1 MKKQILATLLAGV
14 AATGVYAQG
23 TINLDNLNN
32 SSTSPTATS
41 GGLVFVQPTGG
52 SATLNNADFSVELL
66 GGANAG
72 SLTPIVTLLL
82 GNGTGAAAGIGAA
95 GPGLLLDPTGATY
108 AVPGVALGGTATLE
122 LMAWQGNFAS
132 YAAAAGAGMAV
143 GDVTFSNPTGGN
155 GTPAAL
161 PMDLTGMPALI
172 LTPVPEPSTIALG
185 GLGAA
190 ALMLFR
196 RRK

>member
-32 SSTSPTATS
+32 GNSSSTATS
-41 GGLVFVQPTGG
+41 GGMVFTTSGG
-52 SATLNNADFSVELL
+52 NTVLEANDFSVELL
-66 GGANAG
+66 GGASAG

-82 GNGTGAAAGIGAA
+82 GNGTGPAAGISGA
-95 GPGLLLDPTGATY
+95 GPGLMLDPTGATY

-122 LMAWQGNFAS
+122 LMAWEGNFAS
-132 YAAAAGAGMAV
+132 YAAAQNAGMNVA
-143 GDVTFSNPTGGN
+143 DVTFTNPTGGN

-161 PMDLTGMPALI
+161 PLDLTGMPALV
-172 LTPVPEPSTIALG
+172 LHPTPEPSTIALG

>member
-32 SSTSPTATS
+32 GNSSPTATS
-41 GGLVFVQPTGG
+41 GGMVFTTVGG
-52 SATLNNADFSVELL
+52 NTVLENNDFSVELL
-66 GGANAG
+66 GGASAG
-72 SLTPIVTLLL
+72 SLTPIVTLLTS
-82 GNGTGAAAGIGAA
+82 NGTATGISGA
-95 GPGLLLDPTGATY
+95 GPGLMLDPSGATY
-108 AVPGVALGGTATLE
+108 AVPGVALSGTATLE
-122 LMAWQGNFAS
+122 LMAWEGNFTS
-132 YAAAAGAGMAV
+132 YAAAAAASANV
-143 GDVTFSNPTGGN
+143 ADVVFTNPTGG
-155 GTPAAL
+155 GGSPAAL
-161 PMDLTGMPALI
+161 PNDLTGMPALV
-172 LTPVPEPSTIALG
+172 LKPTPEPSTIALG